1 MIIISGSGVS
11 VSSQGLIKSKKII
24 VVIRIFMN
32 YGSEGQRNKRGGE
45 YSYIAKTL
53 FASISIQ
60 WAIKSLNSVLDFEG
74 FWTCV
79 GFCEWANIPELVLY
93 CKLCLQMVFLSVHIT
108 AWADVT
114 FQVCFITHVKACP
127 MHLVMGFLD
136 NCWWRPLFQCQK
148 SLSILSSYLCG
159 TELKAINRTNWELC

>member
-1 MIIISGSGVS
+1 
-11 VSSQGLIKSKKII
+11 
-24 VVIRIFMN
+24 MN

-114 FQVCFITHVKACP
+114 FQVCFT
-127 MHLVMGFLD
+127 
-136 NCWWRPLFQCQK
+136 
-148 SLSILSSYLCG
+148 
-159 TELKAINRTNWELC
+159 T